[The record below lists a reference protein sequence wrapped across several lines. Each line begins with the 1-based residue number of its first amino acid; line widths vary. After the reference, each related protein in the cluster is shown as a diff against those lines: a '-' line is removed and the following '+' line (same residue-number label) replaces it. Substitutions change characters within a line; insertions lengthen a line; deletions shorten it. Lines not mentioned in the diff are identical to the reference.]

1 MIKKEIFALG
11 FIFFLLI
18 TLNSCFKGDKVDL
31 IIHNA
36 RVHTMNQSNDI
47 AEALAVHNGKIVEVG
62 PEREILNRY
71 RAVKT
76 INARKKDV
84 FPGFHDGHSHILSLA
99 KQKLSADLTGS
110 GSYYEMLLKL
120 EKFQSKNELDFLT
133 GRGWDQ
139 SLWDDNELPTNELLN
154 ERFPDI
160 PVALTRVDGHAMLI
174 NDTLLKLSGL
184 DTIQTIKGGEVI
196 FENNKPTGL
205 ILDNAIEIISKLT
218 PAPEKSLLKDKIKEV
233 ENELLAYGITQIHE
247 AGIHHKE
254 LELLIEMYD
263 NNKLNINI
271 YGMLFPTK
279 ENMSFV
285 EENGHYRNSNFSVR
299 SFKILLDGA
308 LGSRGACLLHP
319 YNDAENKFGLRL
331 VNDEELDE
339 IAEFAIHHDYQLN
352 AHCIG
357 DSANRVLLNLMKN
370 KLEGKADHR
379 WRVEHAQ
386 VIHPEDIKLFNEVGA
401 IPSVQPT
408 HATSDYRWAEKRLGL
423 ERLNSSAY
431 KYKTLFDA
439 RNMIVLGT
447 DFPVEDIDPFATIHA
462 AVQRKDRENAPENGF
477 LTEEALS
484 LRETLQGMTLWASY
498 GSFDESNSGTLEKG
512 KKANLAIFDYP
523 VKSEPKYKANYAIY
537 TIIDGKVVYSM
548 DL

>member
-1 MIKKEIFALG
+1 MIKKEFFVFG
-11 FIFFLLI
+11 FISLL
-18 TLNSCFKGDKVDL
+18 LMSLSGCFKGDKVDM

-47 AEALAVHNGKIVEVG
+47 GEALAIHNGKIIEVG

-71 RAVKT
+71 RAEKT

-120 EKFQSKNELDFLT
+120 EKFQSKNDLNFLT

-139 SLWDDNELPTNELLN
+139 SLWDDDELPTNELLN
-154 ERFPDI
+154 ERFPDT

-184 DTIQTIKGGEVI
+184 DTIKTIKGGEVI
-196 FENNKPTGL
+196 FENDKPTGL

-218 PAPEKSLLKDKIKEV
+218 PQPEKSHLKEKIKEV
-233 ENELLAYGITQIHE
+233 ENELLAYGITHIHE
-247 AGIHHKE
+247 AGIHHKD
-254 LELLIEMYD
+254 LELLIELYS
-263 NNKLNINI
+263 NNELDINI
-271 YGMLFPTK
+271 YGMLFPTQK
-279 ENMSFV
+279 NLTFV
-285 EENGHYRNSNFSVR
+285 EESGHYQNNNFSVR

-331 VNDEELDE
+331 VNDDELDD
-339 IAEFAIHHDYQLN
+339 IADFAIKHDYQLN

-370 KLEGKADHR
+370 KLKGKADHR

-386 VIHPEDIKLFNEVGA
+386 VVHPEDIKLFNEVGA

-408 HATSDYRWAEKRLGL
+408 HATSDYRWAESRLGT

-477 LTEEALS
+477 LTDEALS
-484 LRETLQGMTLWASY
+484 LKETLQGMTLWASY
-498 GSFDESNSGTLEKG
+498 GCFDESNSGTIEKG

-523 VKSEPKYKANYAIY
+523 VKSEPNYKANYAVY